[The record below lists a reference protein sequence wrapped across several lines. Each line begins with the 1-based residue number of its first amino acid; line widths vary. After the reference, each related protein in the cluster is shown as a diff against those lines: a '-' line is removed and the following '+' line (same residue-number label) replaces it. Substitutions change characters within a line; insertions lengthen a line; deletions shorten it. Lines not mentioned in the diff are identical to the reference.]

1 MNDVRI
7 GSVVPLRRWQLLALV
22 LMLLALVACAAPAPA
37 PLPPPTATPT
47 VAAPPSATI
56 APTIAA
62 PTSIPQVAT
71 KVPTV
76 APTIA
81 PTTAPTAVSTA
92 ATAQPKRGGT
102 LVIGFWTTNPPDLDP
117 YLNVAQGTQ
126 EFAGWIYSRLL
137 KFDAAPGIKANSFVP
152 TGDLADKWE
161 VSKDGLTY
169 TFHIRD
175 NAKWQN
181 KPPLNGRKVTAD
193 DVLYSWTRFQK
204 DNVLRSAFTMVKEV
218 KKVDDSTVAFVLNDV
233 YAPFETTI
241 AQPIF
246 WIIPKDVMDKD
257 GNLRTAI
264 VGSGPFIFD
273 RFEKGVQVVVKRNP
287 DYYFSPMPY
296 IDEADLLILPDTAT
310 AIAGLRSK
318 QIDILPVFPADR
330 NALAKSNPEIK
341 IIDFSQNAMTIMYWK
356 VNQKPFDDIR
366 VRQAVSMAI
375 DRAEAAQSLAEARA
389 VWNTAI
395 AGGLTSWWLNPTGPD
410 FGPNAKY
417 FKRDVATAK
426 KLLADAGYPNGLKV
440 PMITNLTAYGNTFNQ
455 GVDLVIK
462 QLKDIGIEVELKP
475 QDYAAYVSTT
485 YAGKFDAG
493 TMVWGLYTP
502 SMDPNDYLTNMYDPK
517 SPRNLVGVNDPK
529 LNDMISQQRKTL
541 DRAER
546 QKLVNDIQRYL
557 AEQMYYVPGTT
568 GDLSVATQP
577 WVKDFFLETDFG
589 RGSEFGI
596 KLWFDNK
603 PAQ

>member
-1 MNDVRI
+1 M
-7 GSVVPLRRWQLLALV
+7 
-22 LMLLALVACAAPAPA
+22 
-37 PLPPPTATPT
+37 
-47 VAAPPSATI
+47 
-56 APTIAA
+56 
-62 PTSIPQVAT
+62 
-71 KVPTV
+71 
-76 APTIA
+76 
-81 PTTAPTAVSTA
+81 
-92 ATAQPKRGGT
+92 
-102 LVIGFWTTNPPDLDP
+102 IGFWITNPPDLDP
-117 YLNVAQGTQ
+117 YLNVAQSTQ
-126 EFAGWIYSRLL
+126 ELAGWIYSRLL

-152 TGDLADKWE
+152 TGDLADKWD

-193 DVLYSWTRFQK
+193 DVIYSWTRFQK
-204 DNVLRSAFTMVKEV
+204 ENVQRSAFTMVKEL
-218 KKVDDSTVAFVLNDV
+218 KKADDSTVAFVLNDV
-233 YAPFETTI
+233 YAPFETMI
-241 AQPIF
+241 AQPSF
-246 WIIPKDVMDKD
+246 WIIPKEVVEKD
-257 GNLRTAI
+257 GNLRTTV

-310 AIAGLRSK
+310 AVAALRSK
-318 QIDILPVFPADR
+318 QIDILTLFPTDR
-330 NALAKSNPEIK
+330 NPLAKSNPEIK
-341 IIDFSQNAMTIMYWK
+341 IIDFSQNAMSIMYWK

-366 VRQAVSMAI
+366 VRQAVSLAL
-375 DRAEAAQSLAEARA
+375 DRDESTQSLAEGRA

-395 AGGLTSWWLNPTGPD
+395 AGGLSSWWLDPRSPD

-417 FKRDVATAK
+417 FKRDVAAAK

-462 QLKDIGIEVELKP
+462 QLKDVGIEVELKP

-485 YAGKFDAG
+485 YAGKFEGG

-502 SMDPNDYLTNMYDPK
+502 AMDPNDYLTNMYDPK

-529 LNDMISQQRKTL
+529 LNDMIAQQRKVL
-541 DRAER
+541 DRMER
-546 QKLVNDIQRYL
+546 KKLIDEIQRYL

-568 GDLSVATQP
+568 GDLAVAIQP

-589 RGSEFGI
+589 RGAEFGT
-596 KLWFDNK
+596 KLWLDNK